1 MLAHLKEEKEAGKEI
16 YPAFAGLSVMGDEGN
31 QADKSELNRSCI
43 ISNVARKANIF
54 SLQAI
59 GVWKQLGGAA
69 GLVRSPVDDLLE

>member
-43 ISNVARKANIF
+43 IRNIVREANIF
-54 SLQAI
+54 SL
-59 GVWKQLGGAA
+59 
-69 GLVRSPVDDLLE
+69 

>member
-1 MLAHLKEEKEAGKEI
+1 MAHLGEERGAGKEI
-16 YPAFAGLSVMGDEGN
+16 YPAFAGLSEMGD